1 MTRTKPVKKI
11 RTQNR
16 KGRESYKRMKKKSNC
31 KSNCFCQMNVKAVQ
45 GNGIFDA
52 LRKKEV
58 FYDLHVQD
66 SSGEIT
72 PAHKLILLNLGPKFQ
87 KAFYDKKGSKLQVI
101 KLDASPIATRELVN
115 FAYTGRCDIDRSN
128 VSELMALGKE
138 YEIKALLKLGSE
150 MMVSALTQSNAIEMY
165 KFSKEFFC
173 PELRDYVKR
182 FILQNFLSINSEE
195 QGFGDCPTHDLE
207 DFLKDDELNTTEE
220 MLFEAIE
227 HWVGNDKGRQEAIS
241 SMVKHV
247 RFSLMHPDYFEN
259 KVETSPIVQHKPAAK
274 PIAQAKSFFLKL
286 SRARTTTMKL
296 FQSRFYQKFRIPN
309 EIVFAV
315 GGWSADPNGPTTYIE
330 TYDIRASKWHNQK
343 FAALAPRA
351 YHGLAVV
358 DKKIFLFGGYDGDEY
373 FSAMTMYDPCT
384 NVWEEKAPMYHARC
398 YVSSAVLDGKIYA
411 MGGFNGRT
419 RLSSVECYD
428 PKTNT
433 WSLLPHMRI
442 VRSDACSVA
451 HGGKI
456 YVIGG
461 FTGQEIMDSV
471 EVFDPVT
478 NDWSFGPRLNRFR
491 SGVKAIVYQ
500 QKIYVLGGFDG
511 HRRLKT
517 VECYNPSSPGPRWTY
532 VADMITQRSNFS
544 ITIVDDKIFVMGGFE
559 GSGVINK
566 TEAFCGKTGSWSEY
580 PPMNMRRSALSAVT
594 LSGLPN
600 SAFFVNRQTDVDG

>member
-1 MTRTKPVKKI
+1 
-11 RTQNR
+11 
-16 KGRESYKRMKKKSNC
+16 
-31 KSNCFCQMNVKAVQ
+31 MNIKTVQ
-45 GNGIFDA
+45 GNGIFDT

-58 FYDLHVQD
+58 FYDLHIQD
-66 SSGEIT
+66 SDGDIT

-87 KAFYDKKGSKLQVI
+87 KAFYDKKGSKLQII
-101 KLDASPIATRELVN
+101 KLEASTSATKELVN
-115 FAYTGRCDIDRSN
+115 FAYSGKCNINRSN
-128 VSELMALGKE
+128 VCELMALGKE
-138 YEIKALLKLGSE
+138 FEIKGLLKLGGDF
-150 MMVSALTQSNAIEMY
+150 MVSELTHYNAIEMY

-182 FILQNFLSINSEE
+182 FILQNFMSINSKD
-195 QGFGDCPTHDLE
+195 QGFGDCTTHDLE

-227 HWVGNDKGRQEAIS
+227 HWVGKDKARQEALS

-247 RFSLMHPDYFEN
+247 RFTLMHPEYFEK
-259 KVETSPIVQHKPAAK
+259 KVETSPIAQHRPAAK

-286 SRARTTTMKL
+286 SRARATTMKL
-296 FQSRFYQKFRIPN
+296 FQTRFYQKFRIPN

-315 GGWSADPNGPTTYIE
+315 GGWSADPNGPTTCIE
-330 TYDIRASKWHNQK
+330 TYDIRASSWHIMK
-343 FAALAPRA
+343 FSALAPRA

-358 DKKIFLFGGYDGDEY
+358 DKKIYLFGGYDGDEY
-373 FSAMTMYDPCT
+373 FSAMSMYDPCT

-428 PKTNT
+428 PKTNA
-433 WSLLPHMRI
+433 WSVLPHMRT

-451 HGGKI
+451 YGGKI
-456 YVIGG
+456 YVVGG
-461 FTGQEIMDSV
+461 FTGQEILDTV
-471 EVFDPVT
+471 EIFDPST
-478 NDWSFGPRLNRFR
+478 KEWSFGPRLNRFR

-517 VECYNPSSPGPRWTY
+517 VECFNPSSPGQPRWTY
-532 VADMITQRSNFS
+532 VTDMLTQRSNFS

-566 TEAFCGKTGSWSEY
+566 TEGYCAKTNNWSEY
-580 PPMNMRRSALSAVT
+580 PPMNMKRSALSAVT

-600 SAFFVNRQTDVDG
+600 SAFFVNRQSDVDG